1 MKLHKF
7 RFVAF
12 FFILLAIA
20 TFTSCDDD
28 DDYRGYWINAFVDF
42 DITPVT
48 YNDGFFEQS
57 AWIHDGFFRDKNDR
71 IIDYRAIEN
80 FRINDNVY
88 ETFIRIS
95 NRKEYGY
102 IDWFE
107 IIVDGSPIY
116 SYDPKNPKNPKK
128 KIELAGKDF
137 HTDIIDDESLDVTF
151 NILDR
156 IILNGETKVT
166 IRGQTNLQNVAEPI
180 NFKFFNNVQF
190 FVR

>member
-42 DITPVT
+42 DINSVT
-48 YNDGFFEQS
+48 YDNGFFEQS
-57 AWIHDGFFRDKNDR
+57 ARIHDGFFRDKNDR

-80 FRINDNVY
+80 FRINDNVD

-95 NRKEYGY
+95 NRYKYGNGY

-116 SYDPKNPKNPKK
+116 SYDPGNPEK
-128 KIELAGKDF
+128 KIKLDGEKF
-137 HTDIIDDESLDVTF
+137 PTDIIDNESLDVTF

-156 IILNGETKVT
+156 IIRNGKTEVI

>member
-42 DITPVT
+42 DINSVT
-48 YNDGFFEQS
+48 NDNGFFERS
-57 AWIHDGFFRDKNDR
+57 ARIHDGFFRDKNDR

-80 FRINDNVY
+80 FRINDNVD

-95 NRKEYGY
+95 NRYKYGNGY

-107 IIVDGSPIY
+107 IIVDGIPIY
-116 SYDPKNPKNPKK
+116 YYNQEK